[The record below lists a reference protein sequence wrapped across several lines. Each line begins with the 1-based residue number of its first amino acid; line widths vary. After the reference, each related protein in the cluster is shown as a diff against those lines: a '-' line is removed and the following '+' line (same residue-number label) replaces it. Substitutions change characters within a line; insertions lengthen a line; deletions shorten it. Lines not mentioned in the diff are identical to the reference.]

1 MQAVVF
7 ESFNLDKSEDKLM
20 IATNQSR
27 QHLVAELIEHSA
39 QIDRLVAISRT
50 ASADGSVNH
59 NHNQDLEALRAR
71 QREITQQLHASEES
85 GSNSWENIGG
95 GG

>member
-1 MQAVVF
+1 
-7 ESFNLDKSEDKLM
+7 M
-20 IATNQSR
+20 ITTNESR

-50 ASADGSVNH
+50 ASADGGDNL
-59 NHNQDLEALRAR
+59 NQDLEALRAR
-71 QREITQQLHASEES
+71 QREITQQLHASEEY